1 LKLIDEEEKHHLL
14 LLASDTISSIGTSS
28 GLSCTHTAIH
38 HHGLQEV
45 KLIVRLP
52 KGLHD
57 NMQRCR
63 KEMGADYMLKAK
75 LCYYTICM

>member
-1 LKLIDEEEKHHLL
+1 LKLIDEEEKPHLL

-28 GLSCTHTAIH
+28 GLSCTHTTIH
-38 HHGLQEV
+38 HHGLQVV

-52 KGLHD
+52 KGLHE
-57 NMQRCR
+57 NMQRSR
-63 KEMGADYMLKAK
+63 KEMGAYYTLKAK